1 MTQETAPRR
10 RSNPIVTFLAVA
22 GALSLTTVILF
33 VAVLVWGMAQFS
45 RSFPGQA
52 LPLQSMRTD
61 HVALITLNGPIGP
74 ETTDSLN
81 DKIDQALEAQHAK
94 AIFLEVNSPGGAVV
108 ASQEIYDHIKE
119 ARKRKPVLA
128 YYRDV
133 AASGSYYASAPAT
146 WIVANRSSM
155 VGSIGVIMTQLGAK
169 ELLNWARINPIVIK
183 TGSLKDAGSPLR
195 DMNEA
200 DEQYL
205 SELLNKTHQIFI
217 DDLMNGRN
225 TDARASDL
233 EAARKALGLSA
244 VAEGAQPTPTLRSPD
259 AAAMD
264 RMRDGRVVL
273 GQEALDLGLVDYVGS
288 SEQAMDLLRNW
299 LGNPELK
306 AVEIVDPEDLGTLL
320 DRYLE
325 RVQVWAE
332 RMVAQQ
338 SMSQPRV
345 YAR

>member
-1 MTQETAPRR
+1 MAEETAPRR
-10 RSNPIVTFLAVA
+10 RSNPIVTFLAVV
-22 GALSLTTVILF
+22 GTLSLTTVILF
-33 VAVLVWGMAQFS
+33 VAVVVWGMVQFS
-45 RSFPGQA
+45 RSFPGPTLSIQG
-52 LPLQSMRTD
+52 MKED
-61 HVALITLNGPIGP
+61 YVALIPLNGPIGP
-74 ETTDSLN
+74 ETTDGLK
-81 DKIDQALEAQHAK
+81 DKIDQAVESERAK

-108 ASQEIYDHIKE
+108 ASQEIYDRVKE
-119 ARKRKPVLA
+119 ARKKKPILA

-195 DMNEA
+195 DMNQA
-200 DEQYL
+200 DEEYL

-217 DDLMNGRN
+217 DDLMQGRG
-225 TDARASDL
+225 AESRASDL
-233 EAARKALGLSA
+233 EEARTALGLSSG
-244 VAEGAQPTPTLRSPD
+244 EGAPALPGLRSLD
-259 AAAMD
+259 TATMD

-273 GQEALDLGLVDYVGS
+273 GQEALELGLVDMVGS
-288 SEQAMDLLRNW
+288 SEQAMELLRQV
-299 LGNPELK
+299 LGDPDLK
-306 AVEIVDPEDLGTLL
+306 AVEIVDPENLDSLL
-320 DRYLE
+320 ERYLE

-332 RMVAQQ
+332 RVVQQQ
-338 SMSQPRV
+338 SVTTPKV